1 MLAEFS
7 SLITDMSDEKKTVLT
22 NHEIHQAF
30 KDTYV
35 NVAEPIKTRFY
46 RSTEEDDCTILSAT
60 IEKDG
65 KVTSIEGK
73 GNGPLDALCNGLR
86 QFLGQQFEICNDLN
100 ATTQNMAVRKIRES
114 LRISKGDKELV
125 LKFKK

>member
-1 MLAEFS
+1 MENKYGYTLPKPMLAEFS

-73 GNGPLDALCNGLR
+73 GNGPLMH
-86 QFLGQQFEICNDLN
+86 F
-100 ATTQNMAVRKIRES
+100 ATV
-114 LRISKGDKELV
+114 
-125 LKFKK
+125 